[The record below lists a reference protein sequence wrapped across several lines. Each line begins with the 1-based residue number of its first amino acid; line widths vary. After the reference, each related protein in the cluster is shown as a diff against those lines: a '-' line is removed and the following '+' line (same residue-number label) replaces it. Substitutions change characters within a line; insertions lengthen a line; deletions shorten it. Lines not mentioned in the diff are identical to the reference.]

1 VTSKLGSNLQKA
13 LVYEMARLIDSFQI
27 PSSSDKRTL
36 GRTTVISHVNS
47 TSPHHTTALR
57 TFSPILQDAACKS
70 QLLGDISRQRKTA
83 INSTRHVA
91 TWTRNGPS
99 FENLPLEIR
108 YQIYEVLISKT
119 HLLCLSFHDV
129 RQRRLGI
136 LEALSQTSQQFRD
149 ELSRWTLGR
158 QYLVRNRMWGLF
170 NPHLTQVC
178 VRYTDWSGYATYVY
192 HGMPLTP
199 EICDRIA
206 LWWQCMKTA
215 KSDRWG
221 AVNNEMWEFVMDGI
235 HYCSLGY
242 KDNEDQL
249 RQRMELYLL
258 KPKGDYIYPPVLPP
272 AET

>member
-1 VTSKLGSNLQKA
+1 
-13 LVYEMARLIDSFQI
+13 MARLINSFSTL
-27 PSSSDKRTL
+27 SSSDEGTL
-36 GRTTVISHVNS
+36 GLAPVISHVNS

-57 TFSPILQDAACKS
+57 SFSPILQDSARKS
-70 QLLGDISRQRKTA
+70 HRLADISSYGKTA
-83 INSTRHVA
+83 VSSTRLVN
-91 TWTRNGPS
+91 TWTRNAPS
-99 FENLPLEIR
+99 LENLPLEIR
-108 YQIYEVLISKT
+108 YQIYEVLIFTT

-149 ELSRWTLGR
+149 ELSTWTMGHH
-158 QYLVRNRMWGLF
+158 YLVRNTMWGLF
-170 NPHLTQVC
+170 NPNLTQVC

-215 KSDRWG
+215 KSDCWG
-221 AVNNEMWEFVMDGI
+221 AVNNEMWEIVKDGI
-235 HYCSLGY
+235 HYRSVDY
-242 KDNEDQL
+242 KDNENQIRL
-249 RQRMELYLL
+249 RMELYLL

-272 AET
+272 PKLRKALGLITKSCK